1 MTLDP
6 MTPDSDHHNPR
17 VIQRH
22 RRADATR
29 RKALSPLR
37 IITMVLALPLTT
49 AAIAFGVY
57 MRTSDFERT
66 EALMHLIALAG
77 CDAAHAVGLGKMH
90 KGQPGYHAR
99 NDPDGNGVACESGG
113 TAKPSFNAPRQSENT
128 GSRMV
133 GGAKFVRP

>member
-6 MTPDSDHHNPR
+6 MTPENDPPNPR
-17 VIQRH
+17 IIQRH

-77 CDAAHAVGLGKMH
+77 CDAAHAVGLGQMR
-90 KGQPGYHAR
+90 KGQPGYHTR
-99 NDPDGNGVACESGG
+99 NDPDGNGVACESNGM
-113 TAKPSFNAPRQSENT
+113 AKPSFNAPRQSENT